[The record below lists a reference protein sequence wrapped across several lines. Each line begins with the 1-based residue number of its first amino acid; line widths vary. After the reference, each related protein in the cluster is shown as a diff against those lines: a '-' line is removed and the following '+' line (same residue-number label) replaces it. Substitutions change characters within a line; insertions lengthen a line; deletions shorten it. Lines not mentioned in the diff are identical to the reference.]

1 MNKKCIKCGIR
12 LHPTDWIIL
21 KEMNTLPICD
31 YCLFEEEE
39 SNKPENGNVVKSKNI
54 IHFPVKSIKSNRREE

>member
-1 MNKKCIKCGIR
+1 MKPKKCLKCGVR

-31 YCLFEEEE
+31 NCSLDEEK
-39 SNKPENGNVVKSKNI
+39 NKNELIQNKKNKETS
-54 IHFPVKSIKSNRREE
+54 PRNKT